1 MTKAEILKWLLFVGS
16 SPVTYQE
23 VLERYP
29 QREIKDKFWQREKF
43 SMMFSGWENEGFVV
57 GNKVEVYKKD
67 DLLGWVVEYSLT
79 DKAKDRLNGKRIK
92 KTGWEGAIAKYRR
105 RKL

>member
-29 QREIKDKFWQREKF
+29 QREIKDKLWQERKFTMKF
-43 SMMFSGWENEGFVV
+43 SEWEGGGFVAGSRV
-57 GNKVEVYKKD
+57 DVYKNG

-79 DKAKDRLNGKRIK
+79 DKAKSRLNGKRIK
-92 KTGWEGAIAKYRR
+92 QTGWEATLTKLKR
-105 RKL
+105 RKA